1 MTEFI
6 IQRIPGVKIF
16 PMSILRIFFEPKHR
30 FVIWVFSVLHL
41 SLTQTAISIRYVKRS
56 SIAQGVFNYHISLNS
71 QFLVCNAWATIIVS
85 FFLNIF
91 LIPKYTS

>member
-56 SIAQGVFNYHISLNS
+56 SIAQGVFNHSVSVNS
-71 QFLVCNAWATIIVS
+71 QFFMCNAWASIIAS
-85 FFLNIF
+85 FLKTYFL
-91 LIPKYTS
+91 YTS